1 MAEKKNQHY
10 VPQFYQ
16 RNFSVDG
23 KTTGVF
29 VLGSSK
35 YIPASP
41 IKNQASADYFY
52 SKNLKIE
59 DAISKL
65 EAFANE
71 AINCVL
77 ANPYDSKLSEKN
89 KDALYVFVIIQLGR
103 TLSQTKKLEAAI
115 DALSKE
121 TLRKIVEKD
130 RESGRDEYVEL
141 TDEILE
147 SVRIGLTEPG
157 LFAIGNFAR
166 IVNLCRDLKCKVIIN
181 KTAIPF
187 ITSDNPVCL
196 TNQFLDK
203 MKVDTN
209 GLGQRGLLLLM
220 PLSPMVAILYYDSQ
234 VYKVGSISKQ
244 YVEITDKNEIEKINK
259 MVASQADEILIIL
272 NGTEKVV
279 DLHAYKRVYD
289 KFHANQSVEGVAIDT
304 NEEKSAIVGIVS
316 KRDGYKWN
324 PQFIKYRPNYACIK
338 KEYFDKKKHL
348 YREIAL
354 MEKLM
359 RLK

>member
-35 YIPASP
+35 YISASP

-71 AINCVL
+71 AINSVL

-89 KDALYVFVIIQLGR
+89 KDALYVFVIIQFGR

-130 RESGRDEYVEL
+130 RESGRNEYAEL

-166 IVNLCRDLKCKVIIN
+166 IVNMCRDLRFKVIIN
-181 KTAIPF
+181 KTTIPF

-196 TNQFLDK
+196 NNQFLDK

-220 PLSPMVAILYYDSQ
+220 PLSPMVAVLYYDSE

-244 YVEITDKNEIEKINK
+244 YVEITDKIEIEKINK

-272 NGTEKVV
+272 NGKEKVV
-279 DLHAYKRVYD
+279 DLHAYKREYD
-289 KFHANQSVEGVAIDT
+289 KFHANQPVESISIDT
-304 NEEKSAIVGIVS
+304 KEENSTIVGIVS

-324 PQFIKYRPNYACIK
+324 PQFIKYRPNYAYIK
-338 KEYFDKKKHL
+338 KELFDKRKHL
-348 YREIAL
+348 YREIAFV
-354 MEKLM
+354 
-359 RLK
+359 

>member
-16 RNFSVDG
+16 RNFSDDG

-29 VLGSSK
+29 VLGISK
-35 YIPASP
+35 YISASP

-65 EAFANE
+65 EALANE
-71 AINCVL
+71 AIDSVL
-77 ANPYDSKLSEKN
+77 TNPYNSKFLERE

-121 TLRKIVEKD
+121 TLRKILEKD
-130 RESGRDEYVEL
+130 RVSGRNEYAEI
-141 TDEILE
+141 TDEVLE

-157 LFAIGNFAR
+157 LFAVGNFAK

-209 GLGQRGLLLLM
+209 GLGQRGLQLLM
-220 PLSPMVAILYYDSQ
+220 PLSPLVAILYYDSE
-234 VYKVGSISKQ
+234 VYKVGSVSKQ
-244 YVEITDKNEIEKINK
+244 YVEITDKVEIEKINR
-259 MVASQADEILIIL
+259 MLASQANEILIIP
-272 NGTEKVV
+272 NGKEKVV
-279 DLHAYKRVYD
+279 NILAYKREYD
-289 KFHANQSVEGVAIDT
+289 KFHTNPSVESVSMDT
-304 NEEKSAIVGIVS
+304 KDGNSAIIGIVS

-338 KEYFDKKKHL
+338 KEHFDERKHL

-354 MEKLM
+354 MERM
-359 RLK
+359 IQLK